1 MKKRKNVKA
10 LHNFHIAF
18 GIMIKIYPE
27 KFIMELLLTIFN
39 NIISFFSFTYILR
52 FVVNGLQTERPVS
65 QLIAYVMIMMVLQVL
80 ISSVSIV
87 CNNYFAPIFNKRS
100 ESRMNAI
107 INKKSLE
114 SDIANYEDPQMY
126 ALYGRALS
134 GGVGSIEKV
143 GTTITSITGMVINLA
158 LSSFLIVAIDPVL
171 FVFALMPLL
180 INITNKY
187 VSRKR
192 YEYGVISSEIMRKN
206 GYTQRV
212 FYQSEYAKEM
222 RLTNIHRVML
232 RDFRESVDAFVH
244 LAKTKG
250 VRLALMFFFSNLVS
264 AKLPVAGAEIYTI
277 YRALVSKTVLIGDCL
292 VVFSA
297 ITTVS
302 RIFKRVEREVSA
314 IFDIGYSFQD
324 YRDFMSREEKIETC
338 KSGAAASGGDIELR
352 DVSFRYGGAS
362 DDSLHDIDLKL
373 RQGEKLAIVGL
384 NGAGKTTLV
393 KLLLRLYDPTGG
405 TVLMDGRDIRE
416 YNIDSYRACFG
427 IVFQDYKQLA
437 VSVGENVLGR
447 PMRDG
452 DEALV
457 ESSLKKAGLW
467 NKISQLPD
475 GIHTVMTREFDE
487 NGLILSGGESQKL
500 AIASVYAR
508 DSSVVILD
516 EPSSAL
522 DPIAE
527 KQMYDQMYEACRD
540 KTMIFISHRLSSAT
554 DADRII
560 LMENGTIKETGT
572 HAELMRLG
580 GSYAEMFRAQAESYA
595 R

>member
-222 RLTNIHRVML
+222 RLTNIHRVIVGKGFDVSDLNRGNISPHEIIHMDLPIRMGGQDEWWKFMHYSFSSDIEYQYSKRLRMQKICSMNLPVSGLIFNERYRPLPYDILEKML
-232 RDFRESVDAFVH
+232 RYISIIYENIDYKRFCVSCSVMY
-244 LAKTKG
+244 G
-250 VRLALMFFFSNLVS
+250 
-264 AKLPVAGAEIYTI
+264 
-277 YRALVSKTVLIGDCL
+277 
-292 VVFSA
+292 
-297 ITTVS
+297 
-302 RIFKRVEREVSA
+302 RIF
-314 IFDIGYSFQD
+314 FWDIQTF
-324 YRDFMSREEKIETC
+324 
-338 KSGAAASGGDIELR
+338 SGKN
-352 DVSFRYGGAS
+352 
-362 DDSLHDIDLKL
+362 KL
-373 RQGEKLAIVGL
+373 YFK
-384 NGAGKTTLV
+384 
-393 KLLLRLYDPTGG
+393 
-405 TVLMDGRDIRE
+405 
-416 YNIDSYRACFG
+416 C
-427 IVFQDYKQLA
+427 
-437 VSVGENVLGR
+437 
-447 PMRDG
+447 
-452 DEALV
+452 
-457 ESSLKKAGLW
+457 
-467 NKISQLPD
+467 
-475 GIHTVMTREFDE
+475 
-487 NGLILSGGESQKL
+487 
-500 AIASVYAR
+500 
-508 DSSVVILD
+508 
-516 EPSSAL
+516 
-522 DPIAE
+522 
-527 KQMYDQMYEACRD
+527 
-540 KTMIFISHRLSSAT
+540 
-554 DADRII
+554 
-560 LMENGTIKETGT
+560 
-572 HAELMRLG
+572 
-580 GSYAEMFRAQAESYA
+580 
-595 R
+595 